1 MKAVTFSTYGTPDV
15 LEIRELP
22 IPEPGAG
29 EVRVRVHSAAVNPTD
44 AAFRAGAYAPLVD
57 ELPDVVPPFIP
68 GMDASGF
75 IDAIGPGVDDRLSVG
90 EKVVAFVRPV
100 SPQGGAYAEYV
111 VLPETSVVQAP
122 RGLDLAASSTFLM
135 NAMTASAALEELA
148 LKPQDWLVVT
158 GAPGMLGGYLI
169 QLAKHQGL
177 RVIADAAP
185 KDVELVSGFGADKI
199 VPRGD
204 DFSAAVRASL
214 PEGAHGL
221 ADAGITNEMAV
232 PSLADD
238 GVMIAFQGW
247 QGPVD
252 RGIRLFQLFIAAW
265 GDDTARM
272 QSLVADVE
280 SGILDIRLLESLTPE
295 QASEAHRAMHA
306 GGIRG
311 RNVLTFGA

>member
-57 ELPDVVPPFIP
+57 QLTDVVPPFVP

-135 NAMTASAALEELA
+135 NAMTSSAALEELA

-185 KDVELVSGFGADKI
+185 KDVEIVTGFGADKI

-214 PEGAHGL
+214 PDGALGL

-232 PSLADD
+232 PAVADD

-247 QGPVD
+247 PGPVD

-280 SGILDIRLLESLTPE
+280 SGVIDIRLLESLTPE
-295 QASEAHRAMHA
+295 QASEAHRVMHA

>member
-57 ELPDVVPPFIP
+57 QLTDVVPPFVP

-185 KDVELVSGFGADKI
+185 KDVEIVSGFGADKI

-214 PEGAHGL
+214 PDGALGL

-232 PSLADD
+232 PAVADD

-280 SGILDIRLLESLTPE
+280 SGVLDIRLLESLTPE
-295 QASEAHRAMHA
+295 QASQAHRSMHA

>member
-1 MKAVTFSTYGTPDV
+1 
-15 LEIRELP
+15 
-22 IPEPGAG
+22 
-29 EVRVRVHSAAVNPTD
+29 VRVRVHSAAVNPTD

-57 ELPDVVPPFIP
+57 ELPDVLPPFIP

-75 IDAIGPGVDDRLSVG
+75 IDAVGPGVDDRLSVG

-148 LKPQDWLVVT
+148 LKPRDWLVVT

-185 KDVELVSGFGADKI
+185 KDVELVTGFGADKI

-232 PSLADD
+232 PAVADD

-280 SGILDIRLLESLTPE
+280 RGVIDIRLLESLAPE

>member
-57 ELPDVVPPFIP
+57 ELPDVLPPFIP

-75 IDAIGPGVDDRLSVG
+75 IDAVGPGVDDRLSVG

-185 KDVELVSGFGADKI
+185 KDVELVTGFGADKI

-232 PSLADD
+232 PAVADD

-280 SGILDIRLLESLTPE
+280 RGVIDIRLLESLAPE

>member
-57 ELPDVVPPFIP
+57 QLTDVVPPFVP

-185 KDVELVSGFGADKI
+185 KDVEIVTGFGADKI

-214 PEGAHGL
+214 PDGALGL

-232 PSLADD
+232 PAVADD

-247 QGPVD
+247 PGPVD

-280 SGILDIRLLESLTPE
+280 SGVIDIRLLESLTPE
-295 QASEAHRAMHA
+295 QASEAHRVMHA